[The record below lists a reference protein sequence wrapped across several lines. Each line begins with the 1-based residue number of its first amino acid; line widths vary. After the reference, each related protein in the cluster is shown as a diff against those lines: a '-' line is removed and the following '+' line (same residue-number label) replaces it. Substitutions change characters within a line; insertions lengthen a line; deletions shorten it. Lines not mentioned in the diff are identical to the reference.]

1 MQLLLDTQ
9 TLLWWLSKNPALS
22 REAEAAIGD
31 GSSFV
36 AVSAASAWEIS
47 IKRAI
52 GRLDAPADLQ
62 VQLANHRFTPLPI
75 TIPHALR
82 VGELPPLHADPFDR
96 VLVAQAE
103 LEGLTVVTR
112 DENIPRYGVETLPV

>member
-1 MQLLLDTQ
+1 MRLLLDTH
-9 TLLWWLSKNPALS
+9 TLLWWLSKNSTLRP
-22 REAEAAIGD
+22 ETQAAIGD

-52 GRLDAPADLQ
+52 GRLEAPADLQ
-62 VQLANHRFTPLPI
+62 IQLGRQRFTPLPI

-82 VGELPPLHADPFDR
+82 AGELPPLHADPFDR
-96 VLVAQAE
+96 MLVAQAE

-112 DENIPRYGVETLPV
+112 DENIPRYGVETLPA

>member
-1 MQLLLDTQ
+1 MQLLLDTHA
-9 TLLWWLSKNPALS
+9 LLWWLSKDSTLRP
-22 REAEAAIGD
+22 EAEAAIRD
-31 GSSFV
+31 GSSIV

-52 GRLDAPADLQ
+52 GRLESPTDLKT
-62 VQLANHRFTPLPI
+62 QLASHRFTPLPI

-82 VGELPPLHADPFDR
+82 AGELPPLHTDPFDR
-96 VLVAQAE
+96 MLVAQAE

-112 DENIPRYGVETLPV
+112 DENIPRYGVQTLPA